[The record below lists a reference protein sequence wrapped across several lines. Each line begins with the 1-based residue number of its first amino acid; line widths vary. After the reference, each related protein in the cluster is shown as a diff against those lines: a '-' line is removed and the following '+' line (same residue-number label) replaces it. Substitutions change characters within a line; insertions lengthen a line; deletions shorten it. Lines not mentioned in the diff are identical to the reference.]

1 MEHLDEIEKLVDL
14 VSRSRIHE
22 LTAQVAGRRITITG
36 GRPLK
41 SGKPA
46 VPTSSQAASS
56 EPGDL
61 PGEESGSQNGNGA
74 HKVIAPMVGIF
85 HHASPP
91 VAAGLAVKAGQVIGI
106 IESMKLMNDLRSEES
121 GTITSVNIEDGRA
134 VEYGQTLF
142 EVEPAV
148 E

>member
-1 MEHLDEIEKLVDL
+1 MEHLDEIEKLVEL

-22 LTAQVAGRRITITG
+22 LTAQVGGRRITITG

-41 SGKPA
+41 SGRPA
-46 VPTSSQAASS
+46 PQTSSQISSS
-56 EPGDL
+56 ESGVSPA
-61 PGEESGSQNGNGA
+61 EESASPNGNSS
-74 HKVIAPMVGIF
+74 HMVIAPMVGIF
-85 HHASPP
+85 HHADPP
-91 VAAGLAVKAGQVIGI
+91 VGVGLAVKAGQVIGI

-142 EVEPAV
+142 EVEPSD